1 MVFDLSVILRGCMHF
16 QRISNKKEDN
26 ISVDIGGLMKLITP
40 FTILNRKFNEMDL
53 IRDAMKKRK
62 LATER
67 LHDDYRKMYKTH
79 QFA

>member
-1 MVFDLSVILRGCMHF
+1 MTLT
-16 QRISNKKEDN
+16 N
-26 ISVDIGGLMKLITP
+26 P
-40 FTILNRKFNEMDL
+40 FPILNQTFNEMDL

-79 QFA
+79 QFAY